1 MDTYRR
7 YVATEGVFFRPRP
20 LLSYIKRKSCHGR
33 VPGNALGEYFATVD
47 TRRTH
52 RSDILPSPT
61 SGERITVKSCHCRHA
76 ENASRWNPAPAETWR
91 TDHCET
97 LLPAGHFGACLGE
110 ITQKPCPPEAVAPT
124 GASELQSTKASS
136 RPRIKL
142 PIRRPSFSRLCY
154 PRVFRYT
161 RLREAFIS
169 SLQRVNRTRT
179 VVLIASLPF
188 FVFDGTIRNEKKFEV
203 AHSRTA

>member
-1 MDTYRR
+1 M
-7 YVATEGVFFRPRP
+7 
-20 LLSYIKRKSCHGR
+20 LQ
-33 VPGNALGEYFATVD
+33 
-47 TRRTH
+47 
-52 RSDILPSPT
+52 SPT
-61 SGERITVKSCHCRHA
+61 GGERIMVKLCHRRPVV
-76 ENASRWNPAPAETWR
+76 NASRWNPALAETWR

-110 ITQKPCPPEAVAPT
+110 ITQKPCPPEAPAPA

-142 PIRRPSFSRLCY
+142 STRSPSFSRLRY

-188 FVFDGTIRNEKKFEV
+188 FCIRWHNKEQKEIRGCAF
-203 AHSRTA
+203 AHSIGDVHGICSLTLPH

>member
-1 MDTYRR
+1 M
-7 YVATEGVFFRPRP
+7 
-20 LLSYIKRKSCHGR
+20 LQ
-33 VPGNALGEYFATVD
+33 
-47 TRRTH
+47 
-52 RSDILPSPT
+52 SPT
-61 SGERITVKSCHCRHA
+61 GGERIMVKLCHRRPVV
-76 ENASRWNPAPAETWR
+76 NASRWNPALAETWR

-110 ITQKPCPPEAVAPT
+110 ITQKPCPPEAPAPA

-142 PIRRPSFSRLCY
+142 STRSPSFSRLCY

-179 VVLIASLPF
+179 VVLIASLLF
-188 FVFDGTIRNEKKFEV
+188 FASDGTIRDEKKFEV

>member
-1 MDTYRR
+1 MLPQRR
-7 YVATEGVFFRPRP
+7 CFSVRGPFWHTSSENLATDE
-20 LLSYIKRKSCHGR
+20 C
-33 VPGNALGEYFATVD
+33 LGKLKTN
-47 TRRTH
+47 
-52 RSDILPSPT
+52 ILQSPT
-61 SGERITVKSCHCRHA
+61 GGERIMVKLCHRRPVV
-76 ENASRWNPAPAETWR
+76 NASRWNPAPAE
-91 TDHCET
+91 
-97 LLPAGHFGACLGE
+97 HFRACLGE
-110 ITQKPCPPEAVAPT
+110 ITQKPCPSEAVAPT

-136 RPRIKL
+136 RPRIKV

>member
-1 MDTYRR
+1 M
-7 YVATEGVFFRPRP
+7 
-20 LLSYIKRKSCHGR
+20 
-33 VPGNALGEYFATVD
+33 N
-47 TRRTH
+47 
-52 RSDILPSPT
+52 ILPPST
-61 SGERITVKSCHCRHA
+61 HGERIAEISCHRRPVV
-76 ENASRWNPAPAETWR
+76 NASRWNPAPAETWR

>member
-1 MDTYRR
+1 MEILPKPAHFGYISAICCHRG
-7 YVATEGVFFRPRP
+7 GVFPSEASFGMHQA
-20 LLSYIKRKSCHGR
+20 K
-33 VPGNALGEYFATVD
+33 
-47 TRRTH
+47 
-52 RSDILPSPT
+52 ILPRMSAWE
-61 SGERITVKSCHCRHA
+61 SLRRIFCHSRHS
-76 ENASRWNPAPAETWR
+76 ENASRRNPAPAETWR

-110 ITQKPCPPEAVAPT
+110 ITQKPCPPEALAPT

-142 PIRRPSFSRLCY
+142 PTRRPSFSRLRY
-154 PRVFRYT
+154 PRVFRHT
-161 RLREAFIS
+161 HLREAFIS
-169 SLQRVNRTRT
+169 TLLSVNRTRT

-188 FVFDGTIRNEKKFEV
+188 FVFDGTIRSEKKFEV